1 MREVSVAMIAPSST
15 AAIAAIERN
24 VGMSGA
30 AAGAARPVANVVFIV
45 KRLPAVKLAQA

>member
-15 AAIAAIERN
+15 AAIAAIDRN
-24 VGMSGA
+24 VGMSEA